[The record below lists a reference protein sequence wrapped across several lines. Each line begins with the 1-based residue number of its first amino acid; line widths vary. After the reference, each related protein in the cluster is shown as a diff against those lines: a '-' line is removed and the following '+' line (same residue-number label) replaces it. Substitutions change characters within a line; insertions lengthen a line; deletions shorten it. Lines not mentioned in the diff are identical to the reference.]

1 MHCQTVIKMRNKFR
15 GFVVS
20 TTQTRRSD
28 DGTVHNKKR
37 LSEWQ
42 FLPTSEGYYDYLHK
56 RYVYHYTD
64 HLGNVRLSYY
74 KGSNNLVIDKESN
87 YYPFG
92 LEHTGYNGLLGNQSY
107 KYTFQGQERQDETG
121 WLSFKWRNYLSD
133 MGRFFNID
141 PLSEKYAYQSHYN
154 FSENRVV
161 NARELEGLEAIPA
174 DNFKKSDQMLVIS
187 AIGRADGIYGDGIKD
202 GKTLY
207 SNLPSHLK
215 NDDGLAFIGSK
226 YQVNGRVITYAGSDT
241 GITAHHI
248 AQTIVNYRS
257 VNPEGK
263 VALIGHSLGG
273 KDVLVA
279 SNLLSNNSEVNNQVN
294 LVMALEAASIDGRG
308 SAFSLKLNGN
318 AQNIININSYN
329 SSMKNGG
336 GLTTNSFQNSTT
348 INLPQGT
355 DHTNMDNSFGSVYCP
370 YFKLYE

>member
-1 MHCQTVIKMRNKFR
+1 M
-15 GFVVS
+15 
-20 TTQTRRSD
+20 
-28 DGTVHNKKR
+28 
-37 LSEWQ
+37 
-42 FLPTSEGYYDYLHK
+42 
-56 RYVYHYTD
+56 
-64 HLGNVRLSYY
+64 SYY
-74 KGSNNLVIDKESN
+74 KGSSNLVIDKESN

-121 WLSFKWRNYLSD
+121 WLSFKWRNYLPD

-355 DHTNMDNSFGSVYCP
+355 DHTNMDNSFAPYIAPILNYMNKGMNPVDLINNINFNGMRILNNGDLDPNKKKGTSGS
-370 YFKLYE
+370 